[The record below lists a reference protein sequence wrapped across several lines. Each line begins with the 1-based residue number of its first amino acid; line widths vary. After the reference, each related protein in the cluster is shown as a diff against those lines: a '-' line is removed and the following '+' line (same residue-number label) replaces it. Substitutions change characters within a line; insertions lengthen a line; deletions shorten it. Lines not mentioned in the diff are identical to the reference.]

1 MLKLLEGHPGL
12 PGGDTIRGANGGQ
25 AELPASA
32 TDDSWMVPVAG
43 WDAVWLAPNAALL
56 RSHLSPSDGEPLVI
70 EVVGV
75 ADYGNWAG
83 AVLMLD

>member
-1 MLKLLEGHPGL
+1 MLKLFHDL
-12 PGGDTIRGANGGQ
+12 PGFPARDTVEGAGGERV
-25 AELPASA
+25 ELSPPEGSFPA
-32 TDDSWMVPVAG
+32 MVSVQV

-56 RSHLSPSDGEPLVI
+56 RSHQSPSEGEPLVI

-75 ADYGNWAG
+75 ADYGNWVG